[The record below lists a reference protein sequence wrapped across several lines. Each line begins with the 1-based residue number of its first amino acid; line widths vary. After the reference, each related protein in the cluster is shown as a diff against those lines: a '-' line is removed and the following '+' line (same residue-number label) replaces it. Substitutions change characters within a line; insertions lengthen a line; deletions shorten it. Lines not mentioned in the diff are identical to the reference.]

1 MAVPVIKV
9 SPALKKKLAEI
20 EEMLEDAV
28 ERRMTDVARTVVL
41 ASPVDT
47 GAFVNSWSFKDNLGG
62 GRSKSSLGKP
72 TGRDPGSERGKALN
86 NLVNDIKQTVEVGSP
101 GGAVSEGIGIQV
113 DSKYYFI
120 NRAPHAKDVDTN
132 PKHKVVDKVIRQH
145 GR

>member
-1 MAVPVIKV
+1 MAVPKLKV

-20 EEMLEDAV
+20 DEMLEDAV
-28 ERRMTDVARTVVL
+28 ERKMTDVARTIVL

-72 TGRDPGSERGKALN
+72 TGRDERSERGKALN
-86 NLVNDIKQTVEVGSP
+86 NLVNDIKKTVEVGSP
-101 GGAVSEGIGIQV
+101 GGPLKEGIGIQA
-113 DSKYYFI
+113 DNYYFI
-120 NRAPHAKDVDTN
+120 NRAPHAKEVDDN
-132 PKHKVVDKVIRQH
+132 PKYRVVNKVIRQH